1 MHLVKLTHARPFT
14 VISHELTVQPPSCFL
29 FQHLPVSK
37 CLSGSYQLSV
47 RNQNTTQIMLLHVSF
62 YVAFSPK
69 FQPSLWNCSNAL
81 LLQTCLLC
89 KNIMQ
94 QSQDNV

>member
-62 YVAFSPK
+62 YVAFSP
-69 FQPSLWNCSNAL
+69 QIPAL
-81 LLQTCLLC
+81 TLELQQCPTAPD
-89 KNIMQ
+89 MPA
-94 QSQDNV
+94 V